1 MKKILSLLCA
11 VIMVASLAC
20 LSAFAA
26 DPAVTVSAVAHEVA
40 IGDNKLAVD
49 IVMNVP
55 ADVEINGFKYAVS
68 YDAEK
73 MVLAE
78 EPEFE
83 IKGNGM
89 TSQTIDVNPYA
100 LVWAGIGKQ
109 AIKGTGED
117 ILVLTLNFELKAAAV
132 EGAKYDVTIAAEEI
146 KDSNGASIQ
155 DSAVIENANV
165 VVEAPVVTTEAPVVT
180 TEAPATSDDAPAT
193 SAEAPVATETEAP
206 AATTTA
212 APATTKAPDKASQT
226 GDMMFVVVAVMV
238 VALGAAVVVK
248 KVNVK

>member
-73 MVLAE
+73 MALAE

-83 IKGNGM
+83 IKGNGV

-165 VVEAPVVTTEAPVVT
+165 VVEAPVVTA
-180 TEAPATSDDAPAT
+180 EAPATSDDAPAT